1 MTRTTRVRAS
11 RAERGAGLLGA
22 RLRWGTLT
30 CTAAIRYAIGMR
42 TFLLASVLFF
52 GVACGDD
59 TATGGSGGGGNDAT
73 GGAAAGGGG
82 ANNSG
87 GGGSGSGGG
96 VPTPCGDA
104 LTCTG
109 TQACVVTVLE
119 PVCTNKA
126 NEADP
131 CPPGT
136 MDAMCG
142 GAGIACCCEPTPPP
156 DHACVDAAACGG
168 TVSCACLPQ
177 ACDLGGQCTDTGVGE
192 VTCSPLPAP

>member
-1 MTRTTRVRAS
+1 MTTRARAN
-11 RAERGAGLLGA
+11 RAELRA

-30 CTAAIRYAIGMR
+30 NPEAIRYAWGMR
-42 TFLLASVLFF
+42 TFLLVSVLSL

-59 TATGGSGGGGNDAT
+59 TATGGSGGGGGDAT
-73 GGAAAGGGG
+73 GGAAVGGGG
-82 ANNSG
+82 ASSSG
-87 GGGSGSGGG
+87 GGGAGGG

-119 PVCTNKA
+119 PACTNKA

-156 DHACVDAAACGG
+156 EQACVDAAACGG
-168 TVSCACLPQ
+168 TVSCACLTQ
-177 ACDLGGQCTDTGVGE
+177 VCDLGAQCMDTAAGE
-192 VTCSPLPAP
+192 VTCAPLPAP